1 MVHRASSL
9 PVAALAALAV
19 AAPAASAAPS
29 AAPAVCSPHASL
41 LSYTDALDKTTFAG
55 TDVGGLSAL
64 TLGDGRRA
72 RALVDNQGTTPA
84 RVYDLRLNDRRGDAK
99 VKRVT
104 FLRKADGTG
113 YTGQTLDG
121 EGLAELPDGT
131 FLVSSETEP
140 SIKRFDARGRQIGE
154 LPVPPELRVAPNGK
168 ATNNLTLEGLG
179 ISPDDRDL
187 YAAMEGPLAG
197 DPADQRR
204 ILHYH
209 ADRRGNWT
217 LAGQLLYT
225 ADPGLAISEVQV
237 PDDGQLLVLERGF
250 TPGAGNTVRVYQTW
264 LTGASDTVPAAKT
277 LLFDLADCPPSG
289 ATNPGTQANPLLD
302 NVEGMALGD
311 DLPGGRLEL
320 RLISDD
326 NFSSGQVTRL
336 YRLSVDLAPEPE
348 LLARASYDATK
359 LQPGP
364 VSGQVDVDPAN
375 GQTPPFAGQPIPG
388 ISGALRD
395 GRRTNAFWGM
405 PDNGFGTQANSKDFL
420 LRLYHFTVDWK
431 SRRGGTGALV
441 PDSYISLRD
450 PDHKVP
456 FAIVN
461 EDTPDRLLTGG
472 DFDLES
478 VQRGAD
484 GSLWFGEEFGPYLV
498 HTDATGKVLDAPFA
512 LAGISAPQH
521 TEPGKNTIDSSRGW
535 EAVAASPD
543 GRYLYPITEGSVLTD
558 PAADRDLRHVYQ
570 FDTKAKAYTSNTWT
584 FRADAP
590 NLQIGDAQVVE
601 DHEILLIER
610 DDAEGPAAKVKKL
623 ETIDLDT
630 ATDTKGT
637 TPLRKTVVLNL
648 LHVRDPFGITS
659 AADGFGLGDPFAF
672 PLQSVETVLPF
683 GGDRVLVANDNNF
696 PDSAGRV
703 PGRPDDLEAVVIE
716 VPAL

>member
-1 MVHRASSL
+1 MDPRALALSAAAL
-9 PVAALAALAV
+9 GALAAAGPAA
-19 AAPAASAAPS
+19 AAPAP
-29 AAPAVCSPHASL
+29 AAPAVCSPNASL
-41 LSYTDALDKTTFAG
+41 LSYSDALDKTTFAG
-55 TDVGGLSAL
+55 TQVGGLSAL

-84 RVYDLRLNDRRGDAK
+84 RVYDLRLDDRRGGAE

-104 FLRKADGTG
+104 FLKQADGTG

-121 EGLAELPDGT
+121 EGLVALPDGT

-140 SIKRFDARGRQIGE
+140 SIKRFDRRGRQIGE
-154 LPVPPELRVAPNGK
+154 LPVPPELRVAPAGGA
-168 ATNNLTLEGLG
+168 ATNLTLEGLG

-187 YAAMEGPLAG
+187 YAAMEGPVAG

-204 ILHYH
+204 ILHYR

-225 ADPGLAISEVQV
+225 ADPGLGISEVQV
-237 PDDGQLLVLERGF
+237 ADEGQLVVLERGF
-250 TPGAGNTVRVYQTW
+250 TAGVGNTVRVYQTW
-264 LTGASDTVPAAKT
+264 LKGATDTVSAAKT
-277 LLFDLADCPPSG
+277 LLVDLADCPPSG
-289 ATNPGTQANPLLD
+289 AANPGTQANPLLD

-326 NFSSGQVTRL
+326 NFSAGQVTRL
-336 YRLSVDLAPEPE
+336 YRLSVDLAPEPR
-348 LLARASYDATK
+348 LLARASYDATQ

-364 VSGQVDVDPAN
+364 VSGTVGVDPAN

-395 GRRTNAFWGM
+395 GRSSGSFWGM
-405 PDNGFGTQANSKDFL
+405 PDNGFGTQGNSKDFL
-420 LRLYHFTVDWK
+420 LRMYHFSAAWRTA
-431 SRRGGTGALV
+431 RGGTGALV

-450 PDHKVP
+450 PDRKIP
-456 FAIVN
+456 FPIVN
-461 EDTPDRLLTGG
+461 EGTSDRLLTGG

-498 HTDATGKVLDAPFA
+498 HTDKTGKVLDAPFA
-512 LAGISAPQH
+512 LAGITAPQH
-521 TEPGKNTIDSSRGW
+521 ATDANPATIPSSRGW
-535 EAVAASPD
+535 EAVAASED
-543 GRYLYPITEGSVLTD
+543 GRHLYPITEGSVNTDTDLT
-558 PAADRDLRHVYQ
+558 LRHVYE
-570 FDTKAKAYTSNTWT
+570 FDTKIKAYTGKTWT
-584 FRADAP
+584 FHADAA
-590 NLQIGDAQVVE
+590 NLQIGDAQVIE
-601 DHEILLIER
+601 DHKVLFIER

-623 ETIDLDT
+623 ETIDLDS
-630 ATDTKGT
+630 AADTKGT

-648 LHVRDPFGITS
+648 LHIRDPFGITG
-659 AADGFGLGDPFAF
+659 AADGFGLGDPFGF

-703 PGRPDDLEAVVIE
+703 PGRPDDLEAVLIQ